1 MHQDRVLAMP
11 RVTDPPPPPLRRM
24 LRRMLGENV
33 TAIRTG
39 PSRVLC
45 MLAGHEVDKRLV
57 VSGIGRGL
65 IRETPDQADDSTVYT
80 LTADGK
86 RWAKTEDSTNVL

>member
-11 RVTDPPPPPLRRM
+11 CITDPPPPPLRRM
-24 LRRMLGENV
+24 LRRMLGEDV

-45 MLAGHEVDKRLV
+45 MLAGHEVDQRLG

-65 IRETPDQADDSTVYT
+65 IRETHDQDDDSTVYT
-80 LTADGK
+80 RTTEGK
-86 RWAKTEDSTNVL
+86 RLAKTEGGSE

>member
-1 MHQDRVLAMP
+1 MHQDRVMAMP
-11 RVTDPPPPPLRRM
+11 CITDPPTGPMCRV
-24 LRRMLGENV
+24 LRRMLGEDL

-45 MLAGHEVDKRLV
+45 LLAGHEVDKRLV

-65 IRETPDQADDSTVYT
+65 IREAGDQGDDSTVYT

-86 RWAKTEDSTNVL
+86 RWAKTEDGAE

>member
-1 MHQDRVLAMP
+1 MHQDRLMAMP
-11 RVTDPPPPPLRRM
+11 CITDPPPTPLRRM
-24 LRRMLGENV
+24 LRRMLGEDV

-65 IRETPDQADDSTVYT
+65 IRETHDQGDDSTVYT

-86 RWAKTEDSTNVL
+86 RWAKTEDTTDAM

>member
-11 RVTDPPPPPLRRM
+11 LFTDPPPPPLRRM
-24 LRRMLGENV
+24 LRRMLGEDV

-39 PSRVLC
+39 PARVLC

-65 IRETPDQADDSTVYT
+65 IRETSDQDDDSTTYT

-86 RWAKTEDSTNVL
+86 RWAKTEDTSNGL

>member
-1 MHQDRVLAMP
+1 MHIDRLMAMP
-11 RVTDPPPPPLRRM
+11 CITDPPPPPLRRV
-24 LRRMLGENV
+24 LRRMLGEDV

-39 PSRVLC
+39 PARVLC
-45 MLAGHEVDKRLV
+45 LLAGHEVDKRLV

-65 IRETPDQADDSTVYT
+65 IRETHDQGDDSTTYT

-86 RWAKTEDSTNVL
+86 RWAKTEDE